1 MVSSVCVF
9 VTQPFKS
16 AVAYVSE
23 GHTRRIRH
31 RDSDVVDSR
40 MYKVIVLILL
50 YVSVPEGNG
59 FSPLENQSIP

>member
-40 MYKVIVLILL
+40 IDIFHSTEML
-50 YVSVPEGNG
+50 
-59 FSPLENQSIP
+59 